1 MFKDDEDNL
10 DDIRKLYPHMTDE
23 ELREAR
29 DNIRIYLAVVI
40 RIAKRLEAE
49 GKTWSSALGEDD
61 FAGLTVNLQ

>member
-29 DNIRIYLAVVI
+29 ENIRRYLAVII
-40 RIAKRLEAE
+40 RISERLSTE
-49 GKTWSSALGEDD
+49 GKHWPAAVAED
-61 FAGLTVNLQ
+61 GPPKSVKV

>member
-29 DNIRIYLAVVI
+29 DNIRRYLAVII
-40 RIAKRLEAE
+40 RISERLEAE
-49 GKTWSSALGEDD
+49 GKTWSSALGEDGP
-61 FAGLTVNLQ
+61 AETASS